1 MIIIIRLIFYFI
13 LINVISIETYYYRQ
27 KDQICILNNKNFYK
41 NSFDSKLMVCLF
53 ERCDNEFSYKC
64 GLKYCASNAISCTC
78 FYGFRKRF
86 KIFGSILQTIKFND
100 EMSRV
105 QYSSILYSPKYISL
119 SFKFILFL
127 FIILY
132 LLSCYYFLYL

>member
-1 MIIIIRLIFYFI
+1 
-13 LINVISIETYYYRQ
+13 
-27 KDQICILNNKNFYK
+27 
-41 NSFDSKLMVCLF
+41 
-53 ERCDNEFSYKC
+53 
-64 GLKYCASNAISCTC
+64 
-78 FYGFRKRF
+78 
-86 KIFGSILQTIKFND
+86 
-100 EMSRV
+100 MSRV